1 MTAPYRRAGRIIKSH
16 GTHGEVVV
24 GIDSGLSFH
33 DLAGLHVWVVPPVER
48 VRPFTI
54 IEARQGPK
62 GAIVTFEG
70 VETAAEA
77 HTLAGR
83 WLLAHTESLPVPG
96 PEATDI
102 IGYAVSD
109 LTRGRLG
116 HVTDVIITGAND
128 VLVVDD
134 GPFGQVLLPVIEQVI
149 REVDHDGR
157 SIVVE
162 LLDGLIDEEAHA

>member
-33 DLAGLHVWVVPPVER
+33 DLAGLKVWVVPPVDR
-48 VRPFTI
+48 VRPFTV
-54 IEARQGPK
+54 ADVRQGPK
-62 GAIVTFEG
+62 GAIVSFEG

-77 HTLAGR
+77 HALAGR
-83 WLLAHTESLPVPG
+83 WLLAHSQALPVPG
-96 PEATDI
+96 PAATDI
-102 IGYAVSD
+102 IGYDVRD
-109 LTRGRLG
+109 DIRGHLG
-116 HVTDVIITGAND
+116 RVTDVIITGAND

-149 REVDHDGR
+149 RHIDHDDH
-157 SIVVE
+157 SIMVE
-162 LLDGLIDEEAHA
+162 LLEGLIDEAAHA